1 MHWVMLLRLQ
11 VSPASTHVR
20 KRTDTQKTHIIH
32 TLHSNVFLIASI
44 IYSLYA
50 HTVYPSIVACTQA
63 AINAS
68 KDATAQD
75 ICVEA
80 GEPGHGVH
88 EDASTSEYVPA
99 GQALHSVA
107 PVDVDTIPG

>member
-1 MHWVMLLRLQ
+1 MGVHGHVTCSPITVKHRLTEGQLMHWVMLLRLQ

-44 IYSLYA
+44 LYSVYV
-50 HTVYPSIVACTQA
+50 HTVYPSFAACTQA

-68 KDATAQD
+68 KERDS
-75 ICVEA
+75 A
-80 GEPGHGVH
+80 GHVRG
-88 EDASTSEYVPA
+88 S
-99 GQALHSVA
+99 
-107 PVDVDTIPG
+107 

>member
-1 MHWVMLLRLQ
+1 MLRLQ
-11 VSPASTHVR
+11 VSTASTHVR
-20 KRTDTQKTHIIH
+20 TRTDTQKTHMTHAH
-32 TLHSNVFLIASI
+32 TFTLMHSNVFLIASI